1 MRPSRYA
8 KNGALDA
15 YIDVYIYRDRME
27 ECIWG
32 SSASRAWV
40 SPSVFCVLV
49 VHVTIRAEAARPMRQ
64 GPGEGGLGVTRRGV
78 VLSSRRRGVLVS
90 ELGVSETQP
99 SAVAR
104 LPAHSGRGLSCP
116 FESLQCC
123 PLSPEAERGEF
134 RVAIVKRKR
143 CRFPNVLIFRA
154 PLPSTPHPQAEHNR
168 TSTTTTRRRSGS
180 RAAIAE
186 SYYNRAAVNLRA
198 WG

>member
-78 VLSSRRRGVLVS
+78 VLSRVAVAVFSCRSSECRRLSR
-90 ELGVSETQP
+90 QP
-99 SAVAR
+99 SRVSQRTAAGASHVLLRVYSVVLCLLSAR
-104 LPAHSGRGLSCP
+104 RVQSGYCETKTLPVS
-116 FESLQCC
+116 
-123 PLSPEAERGEF
+123 
-134 RVAIVKRKR
+134 
-143 CRFPNVLIFRA
+143 
-154 PLPSTPHPQAEHNR
+154 
-168 TSTTTTRRRSGS
+168 
-180 RAAIAE
+180 
-186 SYYNRAAVNLRA
+186 
-198 WG
+198 